1 MVDMN
6 AMQAALQR
14 ELKEDPTGIDDPKKR
29 LLARLAIAERE
40 YAEGRYRPAED
51 VIADLRA
58 MNRA

>member
-1 MVDMN
+1 MN

-14 ELKEDPTGIDDPKKR
+14 ELKADPAGIDDPKKR

-40 YAEGRYRPAED
+40 YAEGKYRPAED

>member
-1 MVDMN
+1 MN

-14 ELKEDPTGIDDPKKR
+14 ELKADPTGIDDPKKR

-40 YAEGRYRPAED
+40 YAEGKYRPAED

>member
-1 MVDMN
+1 MN

-14 ELKEDPTGIDDPKKR
+14 EMEAQPSSTDEPKKR
-29 LLARLAIAERE
+29 LLARLALAERE
-40 YAEGRYRPAED
+40 YAEGKCRSADD